1 MYEGLDEN
9 QSKALYK
16 YLKKRGITTGNSA
29 KNRAELSTKVHK
41 DFHSWFDKQFKR
53 DRTDLSKMNWQQR
66 KQYID
71 RFIDQ
76 YKAGN
81 EKIFNLRQQE
91 LQIKQ

>member
-1 MYEGLDEN
+1 
-9 QSKALYK
+9 
-16 YLKKRGITTGNSA
+16 
-29 KNRAELSTKVHK
+29 
-41 DFHSWFDKQFKR
+41 
-53 DRTDLSKMNWQQR
+53 MNWQQR

-91 LQIKQ
+91 LQIKQWTQ